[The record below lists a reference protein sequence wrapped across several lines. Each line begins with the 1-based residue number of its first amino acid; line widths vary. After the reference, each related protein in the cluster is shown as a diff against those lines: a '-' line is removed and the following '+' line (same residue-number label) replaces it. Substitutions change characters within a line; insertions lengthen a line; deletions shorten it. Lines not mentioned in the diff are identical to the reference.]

1 MRHELMFSGIGGQ
14 GVMLLGELLCST
26 AVKRGHIVTFA
37 PSYGQE
43 KRGGR
48 TMCQVVISDEMGSPV
63 ISVAE
68 LLVVFDERSLVEY
81 EHLVKENGI
90 IMINSSLIGI
100 EPSRKDVRVIKVPVN
115 DIAQELGNPK
125 TANMVALGAVLNFV
139 DFVDRAEVE
148 AQVTNLFP
156 PHKANLIEINQKAL
170 EAGYKYVADLVSRA
184 Q

>member
-26 AVKRGHIVTFA
+26 AVKSGHTVTFA

-48 TMCQVVISDEMGSPV
+48 TMCQIVVSDEMGSPV
-63 ISVAE
+63 ISAAE
-68 LLVVFDERSLVEY
+68 LLMVFDEKSLAEY
-81 EHLVKENGI
+81 EHIVKSEGYI
-90 IMINSSLIGI
+90 IINSSLINI
-100 EPSRKDVRVIKVPVN
+100 EPTRKDVQVIKVPLN
-115 DIAQELGNPK
+115 ELAQEIGNPK

-139 DFVDRAEVE
+139 DFVEREAVE

-156 PHKANLIEINQKAL
+156 PHKANLIEINQKAV
-170 EAGYKYVADLVSRA
+170 ETGYSYVANLLSR
-184 Q
+184 

>member
-1 MRHELMFSGIGGQ
+1 
-14 GVMLLGELLCST
+14 
-26 AVKRGHIVTFA
+26 
-37 PSYGQE
+37 
-43 KRGGR
+43 
-48 TMCQVVISDEMGSPV
+48 
-63 ISVAE
+63 
-68 LLVVFDERSLVEY
+68 
-81 EHLVKENGI
+81 
-90 IMINSSLIGI
+90 
-100 EPSRKDVRVIKVPVN
+100 PVN